1 MKKIL
6 LSIAFLG
13 LLTTNSFAQRN
24 HRNLIETGIKV
35 GGNMSRL
42 TGGNTQDFKP
52 GFQIG
57 GTIEVPL
64 SFYKKFAVQAE
75 LQYSLQGYKGAEY
88 DQIDMLTDKVIETK
102 KLEDVTMHYM
112 YLPITF
118 KYYASKNFS
127 IEFGG
132 QVGYMLDATGQFD
145 ANKYNTAREYLYL
158 TDPRYTASYSELDQA
173 LFEAGYRSKDPSD
186 FYEKLDYGLTG
197 GFSYYMQSGVFLN
210 FRYYM
215 GLQDIYKK
223 DNDYRKFSIP
233 DAGVELQR
241 EIDYMNNN
249 LKFAP
254 LTNTSVQLSVGYK
267 F

>member
-6 LSIAFLG
+6 LLIAFLD

-42 TGGNTQDFKP
+42 TGGNTQEFKP
-52 GFQIG
+52 GLQIG

-75 LQYSLQGYKGAEY
+75 LQYAVQGYKGAEY
-88 DQIDMLTDKVIETK
+88 DQIDIATDKVTETM

-112 YLPITF
+112 YLPVTF
-118 KYYASKNFS
+118 KYYAGKKFS
-127 IEFGG
+127 IELGG
-132 QVGYMLDATGQFD
+132 QIGYMLDAKGQFD

-158 TDPRYTASYSELDQA
+158 TDPRYVASYSQLDKA
-173 LFEAGYRSKDPSD
+173 LFEAGYRSKDPDD
-186 FYEKLDYGLTG
+186 FYEKLDYGITA
-197 GFSYYMQSGVFLN
+197 GFSYYMESGFFLN

-215 GLQDIYKK
+215 GLQDVYKI
-223 DNDYRKFSIP
+223 DNDYQKFTIP
-233 DAGVELQR
+233 DATDDLLR
-241 EIDYMNNN
+241 EVNYMNDNF
-249 LKFAP
+249 KFAP
-254 LTNTSVQLSVGYK
+254 LTNTSVQISVGYK

>member
-13 LLTTNSFAQRN
+13 LLTSNAYAQKN

-35 GGNMSRL
+35 GGNMSKL

-52 GFQIG
+52 GVQIG
-57 GTIEVPL
+57 GTIEIPL
-64 SFYKKFAVQAE
+64 SFYKKFSVQAE
-75 LQYSLQGYKGAEY
+75 LQYAVQGYKGAEY
-88 DQIDMLTDKVIETK
+88 DQIDMLTEKVTETK

-112 YLPITF
+112 YVPITF
-118 KYYASKNFS
+118 KYYTSKNFS
-127 IEFGG
+127 LEFGG
-132 QVGYMLDATGQFD
+132 QVGYMLNARGQFD

-158 TDPRYTASYSELDQA
+158 TDPRYVASYSQLDKA
-173 LFEAGYRSKDPSD
+173 VFEAGYRSKDYGD
-186 FYEKLDYGLTG
+186 YYEKLDYGLTG
-197 GFSYYMQSGVFLN
+197 GFSIHLESGLYFNL
-210 FRYYM
+210 RYYM

-223 DNDYRKFSIP
+223 DNDYKKFVIA
-233 DAGVELQR
+233 DAEGDLLR
-241 EIDYMNNN
+241 EIEYMNEN

>member
-1 MKKIL
+1 MKKIV

-35 GGNMSRL
+35 GGNMSKL

-52 GFQIG
+52 GVQIA
-57 GTIEVPL
+57 GTIEIPL
-64 SFYKKFAVQAE
+64 SFYKKFGLQAE
-75 LQYSLQGYKGAEY
+75 LQYAVMGYKGAEY
-88 DQIDMLTDKVIETK
+88 DQIDMVTEKVTETK

-112 YLPITF
+112 YLPITI
-118 KYYASKNFS
+118 KYYPSKNFS
-127 IEFGG
+127 LEVGG
-132 QVGYMLDATGQFD
+132 QVGYMLNATGQFD

-158 TDPRYTASYSELDQA
+158 TDPRYVASYSHLDKA
-173 LFEAGYRSKDPSD
+173 VFEAGYRSKDYGD
-186 FYEKLDYGLTG
+186 YYEKLDYGITG
-197 GFSYYMQSGVFLN
+197 GFSYYMESGFFLN

-223 DNDYRKFSIP
+223 DNDYKKFTIP
-233 DAGVELQR
+233 DAGGDLLR
-241 EIDYMNNN
+241 EVNYMNNN

-254 LTNTSVQLSVGYK
+254 MTNTSVQLSLGYK

>member
-13 LLTTNSFAQRN
+13 LLTTSSFAQRN
-24 HRNLIETGIKV
+24 HRNLIETGIKI
-35 GGNMSRL
+35 GPNMSKL
-42 TGGNTQDFKP
+42 TGGNTQEFKP
-52 GFQIG
+52 GLQIG
-57 GTIEVPL
+57 GTVEIPL

-75 LQYSLQGYKGAEY
+75 LQYAVQGYKGTEY
-88 DQIDMLTDKVIETK
+88 DQIDIMTDETIETN

-118 KYYASKNFS
+118 KYYTNKNFS
-127 IEFGG
+127 LEFGA
-132 QVGYMLDATGQFD
+132 QVGYMLHAKGQFD
-145 ANKYNTAREYLYL
+145 ANKYNTARSYLYL
-158 TDPRYTASYSELDQA
+158 TDPRYTASFSKLDQA
-173 LFEAGYRSKDPSD
+173 VFEAGYRSKDPFD
-186 FYEKLDYGLTG
+186 YYERLDYGLTG
-197 GFSYYMQSGVFLN
+197 GFSFHLESGVFFN

-215 GLQDIYKK
+215 GLQDVYKI
-223 DNDYRKFSIP
+223 DNDYRKFTIP
-233 DAGVELQR
+233 DAGTELQR
-241 EIDYMNNN
+241 EIDYMNKN

>member
-24 HRNLIETGIKV
+24 HRNLIETGIKI

-52 GFQIG
+52 GLQIG

-75 LQYSLQGYKGAEY
+75 LQYAVQGYKGAEY
-88 DQIDMLTDKVIETK
+88 DQIDINTDEVTETL
-102 KLEDVTMHYM
+102 KLEDVTMHYL

-127 IEFGG
+127 VELGG
-132 QVGYMLDATGQFD
+132 QVGYMLHAKGQFD
-145 ANKYNTAREYLYL
+145 ANKYNTAREYMYL
-158 TDPRYTASYSELDQA
+158 TDPRYVASYSQLDKA
-173 LFEAGYRSKDPSD
+173 VFEAGYRSKDYED
-186 FYEKLDYGLTG
+186 YYEKLDYGITA
-197 GFSYYMQSGVFLN
+197 GFSYYAESGLFFN

-215 GLQDIYKK
+215 GLQDIYKI
-223 DNDYRKFSIP
+223 DNDYQKFTIP
-233 DAGVELQR
+233 DATDELLK
-241 EIDYMNNN
+241 EVNYMNDN
-249 LKFAP
+249 LKFAKM
-254 LTNTSVQLSVGYK
+254 TNTSVQLSVGYK

>member
-35 GGNMSRL
+35 GGNMSKL

-52 GFQIG
+52 GLQIG
-57 GTIEVPL
+57 GTIEIPL

-75 LQYSLQGYKGAEY
+75 LQYAVQGYKGAEY
-88 DQIDMLTDKVIETK
+88 DQIDIATDKVTETM

-112 YLPITF
+112 YLPLTF

-127 IEFGG
+127 IELGG
-132 QVGYMLDATGQFD
+132 QIGYMLDAKGQFD

-158 TDPRYTASYSELDQA
+158 TDPRYVASYSQLDKA
-173 LFEAGYRSKDPSD
+173 VFEAGYRSKDPDD
-186 FYEKLDYGLTG
+186 FYEKMDYGVTG
-197 GFSYYMQSGVFLN
+197 GFSYYMESGMFIN

-223 DNDYRKFSIP
+223 DNDYQKFIIP
-233 DAGVELQR
+233 DATDDLLR
-241 EIDYMNNN
+241 EVNYMNNN

-254 LTNTSVQLSVGYK
+254 MTNTSVQISVGYK